1 MVLPHASCMWTSNC
15 FSESPCAENG
25 EHMVTHVGSRGRPT
39 QRSLVWGFFLRIQ
52 ARELMQETALASSVT
67 NVPCS
72 SATCIR
78 PSRRCSQYLISF
90 RVRAALTQHWYLL
103 SESVDQIRFHRS
115 IWNVLIGQHLH
126 RATSPPVALPMPSL
140 YVFAISTK
148 SGMFISL
155 HVRGV
160 DHSGSMWSPVGADF
174 PGQNHDRG
182 RNGQL
187 VFSPGRG

>member
-1 MVLPHASCMWTSNC
+1 MGEKTAGGATLGSTDPKPGTDGSWPTAEVLQHVSKPQGAPMVLPHASCMWTSNC

-25 EHMVTHVGSRGRPT
+25 EHMVTYVDSEGDPHRGP
-39 QRSLVWGFFLRIQ
+39 GNGIFLRIQ

-103 SESVDQIRFHRS
+103 VRVLTRFDF
-115 IWNVLIGQHLH
+115 
-126 RATSPPVALPMPSL
+126 T
-140 YVFAISTK
+140 
-148 SGMFISL
+148 
-155 HVRGV
+155 VRYGT
-160 DHSGSMWSPVGADF
+160 F
-174 PGQNHDRG
+174 
-182 RNGQL
+182 
-187 VFSPGRG
+187 